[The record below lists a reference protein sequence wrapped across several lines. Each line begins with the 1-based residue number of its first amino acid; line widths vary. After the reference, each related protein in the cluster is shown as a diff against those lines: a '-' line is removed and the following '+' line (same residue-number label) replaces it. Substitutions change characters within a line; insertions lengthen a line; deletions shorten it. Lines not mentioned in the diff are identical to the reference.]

1 MQALSAKFDGDC
13 ACNSARLH
21 AWMHESASAIRLSL
35 MANPRKTV
43 TEVAGETLREIA
55 VLVSVFYML
64 DNLMEEAGYP
74 WRVSLAVLGACII
87 AISIGI
93 FMECYGPSE

>member
-1 MQALSAKFDGDC
+1 
-13 ACNSARLH
+13 
-21 AWMHESASAIRLSL
+21 
-35 MANPRKTV
+35 MANPKKTV

-55 VLVSVFYML
+55 ILVSVFYML
-64 DNLMEEAGYP
+64 DNLMEDAGYP

-93 FMECYGPSE
+93 FMECYRPSE